1 MCDVRGTDGV
11 IAPRDADENVLW
23 HVAIVIATAAMTNRW
38 AGPVASETIEA
49 ALARAYQN
57 NPQLNAQ
64 RAVVRKTDEGVP
76 QALSG
81 YRPTINANASAGRL
95 YTDAQLTTGGLTSS
109 ITAPFNTWSVGAN
122 ATQNLFNAQTP
133 NRTRA
138 AESQVFAARETLRV
152 MEQSVLL
159 SAASVYMDVLRDEA
173 NLQLQRDNV
182 RVLRQTLIVAQDN
195 FRAGLVTSTD
205 ADQAQA
211 RLAFGEAALHA
222 AESALLTTKAN
233 YRRII
238 GTIPDRLSPGAPVD
252 RFLPHKLE
260 AAVAQSLSQNPLLAV
275 VFGHAHG
282 RSPEVRQRKPGTK
295 LDKRKGGRYAG
306 RVRLAIV
313 PDRSAESLCG
323 FVECAVVPGT
333 SLVATWSSFILPIQF
348 GSQAFEFAIW

>member
-1 MCDVRGTDGV
+1 MPTR
-11 IAPRDADENVLW
+11 ISSW
-23 HVAIVIATAAMTNRW
+23 HVAILIAAAAIPNGW
-38 AGPVASETIEA
+38 AGPAASETIEA

-81 YRPTINANASAGRL
+81 YRPNINANASVGKL

-133 NRTRA
+133 SRTRA

-205 ADQAQA
+205 VDQAQA

-222 AESALLTTKAN
+222 AESVLLTTKAN

-252 RFLPHKLE
+252 RFLPHRLE
-260 AAVAQSLSQNPLLAV
+260 AAVAQSLSQNPLVTAAMYNVDVAQLEVKIAEAGLYPTLVLQGAV
-275 VFGHAHG
+275 QVLELTSNDA
-282 RSPEVRQRKPGTK
+282 SC
-295 LDKRKGGRYAG
+295 
-306 RVRLAIV
+306 
-313 PDRSAESLCG
+313 ESLG
-323 FVECAVVPGT
+323 RTAA
-333 SLVATWSSFILPIQF
+333 L
-348 GSQAFEFAIW
+348 